1 MSAPSFSCL
10 WHPAF
15 ANRGHPLSL
24 VRSIVDGPEVPHG
37 PGAVVTG
44 RFVTRQAA
52 DLVRVTFEDGT
63 QLTGTRNHPVWSP
76 VDGDWRG
83 LGDFLPG
90 MSVST
95 REGFAIVA
103 SVESLPETAPVY
115 NIEVAGE
122 HVYQVTDLGVLV
134 HNALAWNCDVFLSL
148 RQKFLNKDVTPMSA
162 ADRELYD
169 EYAHIL
175 KDRFRQFM
183 DPEDIKELNEMKPLP
198 DGDGV
203 QHLHH
208 ILQKLINNKKT
219 AQDIL
224 DVQVK
229 LWKEGI
235 DPFVGMEIFVWA
247 RNIKGQHG
255 EAAMRPVLKA
265 LNDAFDAGKNREEII
280 GILRELGDEAAKRGN

>member
-1 MSAPSFSCL
+1 
-10 WHPAF
+10 
-15 ANRGHPLSL
+15 
-24 VRSIVDGPEVPHG
+24 
-37 PGAVVTG
+37 
-44 RFVTRQAA
+44 
-52 DLVRVTFEDGT
+52 
-63 QLTGTRNHPVWSP
+63 
-76 VDGDWRG
+76 
-83 LGDFLPG
+83 
-90 MSVST
+90 
-95 REGFAIVA
+95 
-103 SVESLPETAPVY
+103 
-115 NIEVAGE
+115 
-122 HVYQVTDLGVLV
+122 
-134 HNALAWNCDVFLSL
+134 
-148 RQKFLNKDVTPMSA
+148 MSA

-255 EAAMRPVLKA
+255 EGAMRPVLKA